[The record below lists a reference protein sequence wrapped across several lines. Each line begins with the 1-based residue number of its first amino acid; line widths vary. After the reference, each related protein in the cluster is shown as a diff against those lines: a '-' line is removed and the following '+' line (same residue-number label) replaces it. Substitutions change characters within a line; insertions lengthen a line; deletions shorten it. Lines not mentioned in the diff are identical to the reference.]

1 MLKSSK
7 ARIELLAKSIF
18 YEDCDSVDQLMKL
31 AGVDFE
37 IDEEQAEALVDFL
50 TNSPSLKRLGLHDDI
65 YIVGGAVRDALLGI
79 RPKDI
84 DLVVDSASLNK
95 NPPSGIRRELEGGKH
110 VPWSVHFGRA
120 IARELGLSQSSVVE
134 D

>member
-50 TNSPSLKRLGLHDDI
+50 TNSPS
-65 YIVGGAVRDALLGI
+65 
-79 RPKDI
+79 
-84 DLVVDSASLNK
+84 
-95 NPPSGIRRELEGGKH
+95 
-110 VPWSVHFGRA
+110 
-120 IARELGLSQSSVVE
+120 
-134 D
+134 